1 MRSSTDVN
9 RVERE
14 QRKQQNKRRNPV
26 EPTASSF
33 NRSMWPVGEAM
44 GDEEEVINPEL
55 DARIDSL
62 VEKALQKHLLPPL
75 LAQLSKGKEPTTI
88 PSGGK

>member
-1 MRSSTDVN
+1 
-9 RVERE
+9 
-14 QRKQQNKRRNPV
+14 
-26 EPTASSF
+26 
-33 NRSMWPVGEAM
+33 M

-62 VEKALQKHLLPPL
+62 VEKALQKHLPPL
-75 LAQLSKGKEPTTI
+75 LARLSKGKGKEPATI